1 MRQLM
6 KADRTIRILLIDD
19 HTLFRESLRRLLEAE
34 SAFEIAGDVSSTSG
48 VINQLPGMQ
57 VDLILLDFDLGEKT
71 ALEFLSIVHSQNL
84 KVHILLVTAGLN
96 QPDIV
101 RVFELGVSGIFLKH
115 SPPED
120 LVSAIHRVMRGEV
133 WMDPRVMGSMVSG
146 ITNASMQKDSTK
158 TLNDRQRDVLQGVF
172 EGLSNKEIAARLDIS
187 EPYVKAILQQ
197 LFNKTGVRSRSQLV
211 RVALENPIRYG
222 IARG

>member
-1 MRQLM
+1 M
-6 KADRTIRILLIDD
+6 KANRTIRILLIDD

-34 SAFEIAGDVSSTSG
+34 DAFEIAGDVSSTSDVVG
-48 VINQLPGMQ
+48 HLTRMK

-71 ALEFLSIVHSQNL
+71 ALEFLVQVCAQRL
-84 KVHILLVTAGLN
+84 KVNILLVTAGLN

-101 RVFELGVSGIFLKH
+101 RVFDLGISGIFLKH

-120 LVSAIHRVMRGEV
+120 LVTAIHRVMSGEI
-133 WMDPRVMGSMVSG
+133 WLDPRVMGSMVATL
-146 ITNASMQKDSTK
+146 TNTSLQKDSTK
-158 TLNDRQRDVLQGVF
+158 ALNDRQREVLQGVF
-172 EGLSNKEIAARLDIS
+172 EGLSNKEIAAKLDIS

-197 LFNKTGVRSRSQLV
+197 LFSKTGVRSRSQLV
-211 RVALENPIRYG
+211 RVALENPTLYG

>member
-1 MRQLM
+1 M
-6 KADRTIRILLIDD
+6 KADRAIRILLIDD

-34 SAFEIAGDVSSTSG
+34 DAFEIAGDVTSTSD
-48 VINQLPGMQ
+48 VLSQLPRMQ

-71 ALEFLSIVHSQNL
+71 ALEFLAQAHSQKL

-96 QPDIV
+96 HPDIV
-101 RVFELGVSGIFLKH
+101 RVFELGISGIFLKH

-120 LVSAIHRVMRGEV
+120 LVAAIHRVMNGER
-133 WMDPRVMGSMVSG
+133 WLDPRVMGRMVTT
-146 ITNASMQKDSTK
+146 ITSTSLQKDSAK
-158 TLNDRQRDVLQGVF
+158 ALNDRQREVLQGVF
-172 EGLSNKEIAARLDIS
+172 EGLSNKEIAAKLDIS

-211 RVALENPIRYG
+211 RVALENPTLYG

>member
-1 MRQLM
+1 M
-6 KADRTIRILLIDD
+6 KASHTIRILLIDD
-19 HTLFRESLRRLLEAE
+19 HTLFRESLRRLLESE
-34 SAFEIAGDVSSTSG
+34 DAFEIAGDVSSTSD
-48 VINQLPGMQ
+48 VLNQLPRMQ
-57 VDLILLDFDLGEKT
+57 VDMILLDFDLGEKT
-71 ALEFLSIVHSQNL
+71 ALEFLAQVHSQNL

-96 QPDIV
+96 HPDIV
-101 RVFELGVSGIFLKH
+101 RVFELGISGIFLKH

-120 LVSAIHRVMRGEV
+120 LVTAIHRVMSGEA
-133 WMDPRVMGSMVSG
+133 WLDPRVMGSMVAT
-146 ITNASMQKDSTK
+146 ITSTSLQKDSTK
-158 TLNDRQRDVLQGVF
+158 ALNDRQREVLQGVF

-211 RVALENPIRYG
+211 RVALENPTLYG

>member
-1 MRQLM
+1 M
-6 KADRTIRILLIDD
+6 KANRTIRILLIDD
-19 HTLFRESLRRLLEAE
+19 HTLFRESLRRLLEAVD
-34 SAFEIAGDVSSTSG
+34 AFEIAGDVSSTSD
-48 VINQLPGMQ
+48 VLNQLSRMQ
-57 VDLILLDFDLGEKT
+57 VDMILLDFDLGEKT
-71 ALEFLSIVHSQNL
+71 ALDFLAQVHSRNL

-101 RVFELGVSGIFLKH
+101 RVFELGISGIFLKH

-120 LVSAIHRVMRGEV
+120 LVTAIHRVMNGEA
-133 WMDPRVMGSMVSG
+133 WLDPRLMGSMVAN
-146 ITNASMQKDSTK
+146 ITSTSLQKDSSR
-158 TLNDRQRDVLQGVF
+158 TLNDRQREVLQGVF
-172 EGLSNKEIAARLDIS
+172 EGLSNKEIAAKLDIS

-211 RVALENPIRYG
+211 RVALENPTLYG

>member
-1 MRQLM
+1 M
-6 KADRTIRILLIDD
+6 KADSTIRILLIDD

-34 SAFEIAGDVSSTSG
+34 DSFEIAGDVSSTSDVLG
-48 VINQLPGMQ
+48 HLTRMR

-71 ALEFLSIVHSQNL
+71 ALEFLVQVRAQGL

-96 QPDIV
+96 QPDIA
-101 RVFELGVSGIFLKH
+101 RVFDLGISGIFLKH

-120 LVSAIHRVMRGEV
+120 LVTAIHKVMSGEV
-133 WMDPRVMGSMVSG
+133 WLDPRVMGSMVATL
-146 ITNASMQKDSTK
+146 TNPSLQKDSTK
-158 TLNDRQRDVLQGVF
+158 TLNDRQREVLQGVF
-172 EGLSNKEIAARLDIS
+172 EGLSNKEIAAKLDIS

-211 RVALENPIRYG
+211 RVALENPTLYG

>member
-71 ALEFLSIVHSQNL
+71 ALEFLSLVHSQNL

>member
-1 MRQLM
+1 M
-6 KADRTIRILLIDD
+6 KADSTIRILLIDD

-34 SAFEIAGDVSSTSG
+34 DAFEIAGDVSSTSDVLG
-48 VINQLPGMQ
+48 YLTRMK

-71 ALEFLSIVHSQNL
+71 ALEFLVQVRAQRL

-96 QPDIV
+96 QPDIA
-101 RVFELGVSGIFLKH
+101 RVFDLGISGIFLKH

-120 LVSAIHRVMRGEV
+120 LVTAIHRVMSGEV
-133 WMDPRVMGSMVSG
+133 WLDPRVMGSMVATL
-146 ITNASMQKDSTK
+146 TNSSLRKDSAK
-158 TLNDRQRDVLQGVF
+158 ALNDRQREVLQGVF
-172 EGLSNKEIAARLDIS
+172 EGLSNKEIAAKLDIS

-211 RVALENPIRYG
+211 RVALENPTLYG

>member
-1 MRQLM
+1 M

-71 ALEFLSIVHSQNL
+71 ALEFLSLVHSQNL

>member
-1 MRQLM
+1 M

-34 SAFEIAGDVSSTSG
+34 DAFEIAGDVSSTSD
-48 VINQLPGMQ
+48 VLNQLPRMQ

-71 ALEFLSIVHSQNL
+71 AIEFLDQVHSQKL
-84 KVHILLVTAGLN
+84 QVHILLVTAGLN
-96 QPDIV
+96 HSDIV
-101 RVFELGVSGIFLKH
+101 RVLELGISGIFLKH

-120 LVSAIHRVMRGEV
+120 LVTAIQRVMSGEV
-133 WMDPRVMGSMVSG
+133 WLDPRVMGSMVTT
-146 ITNASMQKDSTK
+146 ITGTSLQKDSAK
-158 TLNDRQRDVLQGVF
+158 ALNDRQREVLQGVF
-172 EGLSNKEIAARLDIS
+172 EGLSNKEIAAKLDIS

-211 RVALENPIRYG
+211 RVALENPTLYG

>member
-1 MRQLM
+1 V
-6 KADRTIRILLIDD
+6 KAEHTIRILLIDD

-34 SAFEIAGDVSSTSG
+34 GSFEIAGDVASAHD
-48 VINQLPGMQ
+48 VLEELPRLE

-71 ALEFLSIVHSQNL
+71 ALEFLGQLRAQNL
-84 KVHILLVTAGLN
+84 SVRTLLVTAGLN
-96 QPDIV
+96 PSDTV
-101 RVFELGVSGIFLKH
+101 RVFELGIAGIFLKH

-120 LVSAIHRVMRGEV
+120 LVAAIHKVMHGET
-133 WMDPRVMGSMVSG
+133 WLDPRIMGTMVA
-146 ITNASMQKDSTK
+146 TLASPEHQKSSATE
-158 TLNDRQRDVLQGVF
+158 LSERQREVLHGVF

-211 RVALENPIRYG
+211 RVALENPQIYR
-222 IARG
+222 ISR

>member
-1 MRQLM
+1 M
-6 KADRTIRILLIDD
+6 KADHTIRILLIDD

-34 SAFEIAGDVSSTSG
+34 DAFEIAGDVSSTSDVLG
-48 VINQLPGMQ
+48 HLMRMK

-71 ALEFLSIVHSQNL
+71 ALEFLVRVRAQRL
-84 KVHILLVTAGLN
+84 KVNILLVTAGLN

-101 RVFELGVSGIFLKH
+101 RVFDLGISGIFLKH

-120 LVSAIHRVMRGEV
+120 LVTAIHRVMSGDV
-133 WMDPRVMGSMVSG
+133 WLDPRVMGSMAATL
-146 ITNASMQKDSTK
+146 TNSSLQKDSTK
-158 TLNDRQRDVLQGVF
+158 ALNDRQREVLQGVF
-172 EGLSNKEIAARLDIS
+172 EGLSNKEIAAKLDIS

-211 RVALENPIRYG
+211 RVALENPTLYG